1 MQSKLNTPIS
11 RRYFLAAAGLGMTC
25 MLTTGCSITVSSKS
39 SNESEK
45 SPITLIGAY
54 HPLTGQYDPQ
64 DSLTDPEKIA
74 YQEQVQRESEA
85 QRDVKTVFIL
95 AEVTPDAKINI
106 KLRHVGNT
114 TGAELTVDKS
124 NTYTDDYGEKWNN
137 RKWHTLLTQLGFHTG
152 GGSDTT
158 LYAGSNEAYKQVFM
172 FVIGNNDLKNGET
185 AKIEWGDLTLS
196 FEMSQIQEVATPR
209 DMVAQLQG

>member
-54 HPLTGQYDPQ
+54 HPLTGMSDPQ
-64 DSLTDPEKIA
+64 DLASDADLLAEA
-74 YQEQVQRESEA
+74 EQNLREGEA
-85 QRDVKTVFIL
+85 GDDTKVIFVL
-95 AEVTPDAKINI
+95 AEVTPDTKKNI
-106 KLRHVGNT
+106 ELHTTVDHT
-114 TGAELTVDKS
+114 TGATLTVDGTNKYNDS
-124 NTYTDDYGEKWNN
+124 YGLNKRDWFE
-137 RKWHTLLTQLGFHTG
+137 LLTQLGFHNG
-152 GGSDTT
+152 KSSET

-172 FVIGNNDLKNGET
+172 FFIGNNDLKNGKT
-185 AKIEWGDLTLS
+185 ASVKWDDLTLS

>member
-54 HPLTGQYDPQ
+54 HPLTGISDPQ
-64 DSLTDPEKIA
+64 DLASDADLLAEA
-74 YQEQVQRESEA
+74 EQNLREGEA
-85 QRDVKTVFIL
+85 GHDTKDIFVL
-95 AEVTPDAKINI
+95 AEVTPDTKKNI
-106 KLRHVGNT
+106 ELHTTVNHT
-114 TGAELTVDKS
+114 TGATLTVDGTNS
-124 NTYTDDYGEKWNN
+124 YDDSYGLNKRDWFE
-137 RKWHTLLTQLGFHTG
+137 LLTQLGFHNG
-152 GGSDTT
+152 KSSET
-158 LYAGSNEAYKQVFM
+158 LYAGSNETYKQVFM
-172 FVIGNNDLKNGET
+172 FFIGNNDLENGK
-185 AKIEWGDLTLS
+185 AASVKWGDLTLS
-196 FEMSQIQEVATPR
+196 FEISQIQEVATPR

>member
-54 HPLTGQYDPQ
+54 HPLTGMSDPQ
-64 DSLTDPEKIA
+64 DLASDADLLAEA
-74 YQEQVQRESEA
+74 EQNLREGEA
-85 QRDVKTVFIL
+85 GHDTKDIFVL
-95 AEVTPDAKINI
+95 AEVTPDTKKNI
-106 KLRHVGNT
+106 ELHTTVDHT
-114 TGAELTVDKS
+114 TGATLTVDGTNKYNDS
-124 NTYTDDYGEKWNN
+124 YGLNKRDWFE
-137 RKWHTLLTQLGFHTG
+137 LLTQLGFHNG
-152 GGSDTT
+152 KSSET
-158 LYAGSNEAYKQVFM
+158 LYAGSNETYKQVFM
-172 FVIGNNDLKNGET
+172 FPIGNNDLKNGKT
-185 AKIEWGDLTLS
+185 ASVKWGDLTLS

>member
-54 HPLTGQYDPQ
+54 HPLTGMSDPQ
-64 DSLTDPEKIA
+64 DLASDADLLAEA
-74 YQEQVQRESEA
+74 EQNLREGEA
-85 QRDVKTVFIL
+85 GDDTKVIFVL
-95 AEVTPDAKINI
+95 AEVTPDTKKNI
-106 KLRHVGNT
+106 ELHTTVDHT
-114 TGAELTVDKS
+114 TGATLTVDGTNKYNDS
-124 NTYTDDYGEKWNN
+124 YGLNKRDWFE
-137 RKWHTLLTQLGFHTG
+137 LLTQLGFHNG
-152 GGSDTT
+152 KSSET

-172 FVIGNNDLKNGET
+172 FFIGNNDLKNGKT
-185 AKIEWGDLTLS
+185 ASVKWDDLTLS

-209 DMVAQLQG
+209 DMVARLQG